1 MSKKI
6 GFVPVR
12 IGSKSIPK
20 KNIKNWN
27 NKPLLFWVCNAL
39 EKSSKIDE
47 FWIASDSEEINNIF
61 NEFKFSKGNIY
72 NRSIKNSQDKSSTE
86 SVLIEFINSKKLKK
100 EDLIVL
106 CQATSPYLK
115 PTDIDSGIT
124 KIINKN
130 FDSLLSVVKFER
142 FIWNNSGEA
151 LNYDINNRPR
161 RQDMEDYF
169 IENGALYISNVQNIL
184 NSKCRLSGSVGYHIM
199 PKQTEFELD
208 EPEDWILSESLFH
221 PTKY

>member
-27 NKPLLFWVCNAL
+27 NKPLLFWVCDAL
-39 EKSSKIDE
+39 DKSSEIDE

-61 NEFKFSKGNIY
+61 NEFKFSKGKIY

-86 SVLIEFINSKKLKK
+86 SVLIEFINNKKLKK
-100 EDLIVL
+100 EDLIML

-115 PTDIDSGIT
+115 STDIDSGFT
-124 KIINKN
+124 EIINKN

-161 RQDMEDYF
+161 RQDMEDYY
-169 IENGALYISNVQNIL
+169 IENGAMYISNVQNIL
-184 NSKCRLSGSVGYHIM
+184 NSKCRLGGSVGYHIM

-208 EPEDWILSESLFH
+208 EPEDWMLSESLFF
-221 PTKY
+221 PTK

>member
-27 NKPLLFWVCNAL
+27 NKPLLFWVCDAL
-39 EKSSKIDE
+39 EKSSEIDE

-61 NEFKFSKGNIY
+61 NEFKFSKGKIY

-86 SVLIEFINSKKLKK
+86 SVLIEFINNKKLKK
-100 EDLIVL
+100 EDLIML

-115 PTDIDSGIT
+115 STDIDSGFT
-124 KIINKN
+124 EIINKN

-161 RQDMEDYF
+161 RQDMEDYY
-169 IENGALYISNVQNIL
+169 IENGAMYISNVQNIL

-208 EPEDWILSESLFH
+208 ELEDWMLSESLFF
-221 PTKY
+221 PTK

>member
-27 NKPLLFWVCNAL
+27 NKPLLFWVCDAL
-39 EKSSKIDE
+39 DKSSEIDE

-61 NEFKFSKGNIY
+61 NEFKFSKGKIY

-86 SVLIEFINSKKLKK
+86 SVLIEFINNKKLKK
-100 EDLIVL
+100 EDLIML

-115 PTDIDSGIT
+115 STDIDSGFT
-124 KIINKN
+124 EIINKN

-161 RQDMEDYF
+161 RQDMEDYY
-169 IENGALYISNVQNIL
+169 IENGAMYISNVQNIL

-208 EPEDWILSESLFH
+208 EPEDWMLSESLFF
-221 PTKY
+221 PTK

>member
-27 NKPLLFWVCNAL
+27 NKPLLFWVCDAL
-39 EKSSKIDE
+39 EKSSEIDE

-61 NEFKFSKGNIY
+61 KEFKFSKGKIY

-86 SVLIEFINSKKLKK
+86 SVLIEFINNKKLKK
-100 EDLIVL
+100 EDLIML

-115 PTDIDSGIT
+115 STDIDSGFT
-124 KIINKN
+124 EIINKN

-169 IENGALYISNVQNIL
+169 IENGAMYISNVQNIL

-208 EPEDWILSESLFH
+208 EPEDWILSESLFF
-221 PTKY
+221 PTE

>member
-27 NKPLLFWVCNAL
+27 NKPLLFWVCDAL
-39 EKSSKIDE
+39 EKSSEIDE

-61 NEFKFSKGNIY
+61 NEFKFSKGKIY

-86 SVLIEFINSKKLKK
+86 SVLIEFINNKKLKK

-115 PTDIDSGIT
+115 AADIDYGIT
-124 KIINKN
+124 KIIDKN

>member
-1 MSKKI
+1 MSIKI

-61 NEFKFSKGNIY
+61 NKFKFSKGNIY
-72 NRSIKNSQDKSSTE
+72 KRSKKNSQDKSSTE
-86 SVLIEFINSKKLKK
+86 SVLIEFINNKKLKK

-106 CQATSPYLK
+106 CQATSPYLN
-115 PTDIDSGIT
+115 PIDIDSGIT

-161 RQDMEDYF
+161 RQDMEDYY
-169 IENGALYISNVQNIL
+169 IENGAMYISYVQNIL
-184 NSKCRLSGSVGYHIM
+184 NSKCRLSGSIGYHIM

-208 EPEDWILSESLFH
+208 EPKDWMLSESLFF
-221 PTKY
+221 PTK